1 MQQSHLEKK
10 NKTNDKTHGNL
21 TFLNHR
27 NMKDKSGASL
37 KQKLSPSSIPNKD
50 LLPLDQ
56 NQPLEKKK
64 GRPCT
69 RNDCL
74 FQQVSSETYNFSGK
88 TEIKKEHCQK
98 ASEFRF

>member
-1 MQQSHLEKK
+1 MEVLEAQNKGEADLKLKSLGCNSHIWKK
-10 NKTNDKTHGNL
+10 KTKTNDKTHGNL

-27 NMKDKSGASL
+27 NMKDMSGASL

-64 GRPCT
+64 GDHVQEMTVPT
-69 RNDCL
+69 G
-74 FQQVSSETYNFSGK
+74 QQ
-88 TEIKKEHCQK
+88 
-98 ASEFRF
+98 